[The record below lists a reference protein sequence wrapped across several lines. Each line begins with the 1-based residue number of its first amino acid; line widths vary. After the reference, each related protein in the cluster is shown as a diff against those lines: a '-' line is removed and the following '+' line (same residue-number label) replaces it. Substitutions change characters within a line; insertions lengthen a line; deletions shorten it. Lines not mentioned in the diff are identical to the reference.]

1 MLTEEEKTR
10 YRRQL
15 LLHGWGE
22 EAQEKLKSTTVFV
35 GGAGGSGSPILTQ
48 LALLGI
54 GKIRICDFDTVE
66 LSNLNRQFIHCVS
79 DNNKIGVNKAES
91 AACTVNNINPHVQVE
106 IFKDRIDAS
115 NVDEI
120 VGDASILFDSV
131 DHIPS
136 KFVLSAS
143 AVRKKIPHLFYGM
156 MDVNAFFMGFNP
168 PTGPCFHCLYNSEQV
183 EALQSLSSK
192 INMMKKKETPVACP
206 PLFVSTGFA
215 VNEALKAIIGHGS
228 PVFNTFYL
236 FLQKGNE
243 GIAESR
249 GFAGMK
255 FWITDHFNKISQ
267 EQDYDW
273 EKGWCNNVVEELKVT
288 PDPNCPVC
296 AAM

>member
-1 MLTEEEKTR
+1 
-10 YRRQL
+10 
-15 LLHGWGE
+15 
-22 EAQEKLKSTTVFV
+22 
-35 GGAGGSGSPILTQ
+35 
-48 LALLGI
+48 
-54 GKIRICDFDTVE
+54 
-66 LSNLNRQFIHCVS
+66 
-79 DNNKIGVNKAES
+79 
-91 AACTVNNINPHVQVE
+91 
-106 IFKDRIDAS
+106 
-115 NVDEI
+115 
-120 VGDASILFDSV
+120 
-131 DHIPS
+131 
-136 KFVLSAS
+136 
-143 AVRKKIPHLFYGM
+143 M